1 MADIFDIF
9 NPPKT
14 KVIKGVEGKMM
25 LVHSNS
31 VKCGKTTVGS
41 QMPKPFYLRFEQGAN
56 FIDGMPFAPLKSW
69 SDFKKV
75 AKKLTSDKKTKVVI
89 DGVEK
94 EVTAREL
101 YETLIPDT
109 FDVAIRWCR
118 DFVCSKYGVDKL
130 GDGNGGYGLWQE
142 FADEWFRVWNP
153 LMNAGYFIYG
163 ISHSEIR
170 KVKDGRTGE
179 EVEKYAPKGDKR
191 TIDPIIEMVDF
202 IGYVKANG
210 VDEEG
215 NVIPSSIYFAETDEY
230 LAGSRLDTMPTE
242 IKVFSAENIQ
252 NAIKKAIEDKEKQ
265 NKSVAITYEEKQ
277 EAESKKEWTHKEILE
292 AIKPC
297 MEQLWVKYP
306 DDVNDIITENLGE
319 GIKVSETTKKQIP
332 QLEMVL
338 FDLKNLAED
347 KGVKIG

>member
-9 NPPKT
+9 NPPRT
-14 KVIKGVEGKMM
+14 KVVKGVQGKMM

-56 FIDGMPFAPLKSW
+56 FIDDMPFAPLKSW
-69 SDFKKV
+69 LDFKKV
-75 AKKLTSDKKTKVVI
+75 AKKLASEEKRKMII

-94 EVTAREL
+94 EITLRDL

-109 FDVAIRWCR
+109 FDVAIRWCK
-118 DFVCSKYGVDKL
+118 DYVCSQYGVTKL

-210 VDEEG
+210 VDEDG

-252 NAIKKAIEDKEKQ
+252 NTIKKAIEDKEKQ
-265 NKSVAITYEEKQ
+265 SKNKAITYEEKQ
-277 EAESKKEWTHKEILE
+277 EAEKRKEWTHKEIIV
-292 AIKPC
+292 AIKPY
-297 MEQLWVKYP
+297 MEQLWAKYP
-306 DDVNDIITENLGE
+306 DDVNDIIEENLGE
-319 GIKVSETTKKQIP
+319 GVKVSETTKKQMP
-332 QLEMVL
+332 QLEMIL
-338 FDLKNLAED
+338 FDLKNLAEN
-347 KGVKIG
+347 KGVKIE

>member
-1 MADIFDIF
+1 MADMFDIF

-14 KVIKGVEGKMM
+14 KVVKGVAGKML
-25 LVHSNS
+25 LVHSQS

-56 FIDGMPFAPLKSW
+56 FIDGMSYAPLKSW
-69 SDFKKV
+69 SDFKQV
-75 AKKLTSDKKTKVVI
+75 AKNLASDKRKKVII

-94 EVTAREL
+94 EVCPRDL
-101 YETLIPDT
+101 YDTLIPDT
-109 FDVAIRWCR
+109 FDVAIRWCK
-118 DFVCSKYGVDKL
+118 DYVCKKYGVEKL
-130 GDGNGGYGLWQE
+130 GDGNNGYGLWQE
-142 FADEWFRVWNP
+142 YADEWFNTWNP

-170 KVKDGRTGE
+170 KIKDGRTGE

-191 TIDPIIEMVDF
+191 TIDLIIETVDF
-202 IGYVKANG
+202 IGYVKSNG

-230 LAGSRLDTMPTE
+230 LAGSRLDTMPSE

-252 NAIKKAIEDKEKQ
+252 NAIKEAIEKKESQ
-265 NKSVAITYEEKQ
+265 SGNAAISYEEKKIEEVQ
-277 EAESKKEWTHKEILE
+277 KEWTHKEILN
-292 AIKPC
+292 AIKPYL
-297 MEQLWVKYP
+297 QTLWEKYAE
-306 DDVNDIITENLGE
+306 DVTDIMTNNLGE
-319 GIKVSETTKKQIP
+319 DVKITDTTKKQIP

-338 FDLKNLAED
+338 FDLKNLAKD
-347 KGVKIG
+347 KGVKVE